1 MKNINEYLLSKK
13 NNVVSLDEYF
23 IVWPSF
29 DIYDAINKAYHDK
42 VIVSDAGFIHYW
54 VLTGEEI
61 VETCRNFDDIRIL
74 NQLRMY
80 EIPEQY
86 NEETIKQPLKTG
98 DIKVNKLK
106 LINYE
111 KIYAKYK

>member
-1 MKNINEYLLSKK
+1 MLSIHEYLLSKK
-13 NNVVSLDEYF
+13 NSKISNDYY
-23 IVWPSF
+23 IVWASF
-29 DIYDAINKAYHDK
+29 YIYDAFNKIYNDE
-42 VIVSDAGFIHYW
+42 VIVSDAGFVHYW
-54 VLTGEEI
+54 VLTGEDI
-61 VETCRNFDDIRIL
+61 VETCKNFDDIRIL
-74 NQLRMY
+74 NQLKLY

-106 LINYE
+106 LIDYE